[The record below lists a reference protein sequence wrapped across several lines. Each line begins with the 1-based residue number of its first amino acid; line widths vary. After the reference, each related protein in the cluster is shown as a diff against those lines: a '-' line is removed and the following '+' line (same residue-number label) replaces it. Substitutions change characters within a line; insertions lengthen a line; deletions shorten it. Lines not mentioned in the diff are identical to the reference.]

1 MSLVDTVCIGQ
12 FCDSSS
18 LAAMGPANMI
28 KSFATYIFQ
37 SLQVA
42 TLSLVASNLRDKQR
56 DVAARTLSTALM
68 LAAAFGLLT
77 TVVLSVS
84 ASPIV
89 HATGVQD
96 VHLLPLATDY
106 LRIRAVAQPAV
117 LATMVAQAGLLAQ
130 QDSVTPSLSVAISVF
145 ISILGNLVFVLGL
158 GYGLHGAGVTTVATQ
173 MSGALILLWALHSR
187 KSQLQ
192 PHWSVPRPQELLTLT
207 QMMVPLTV
215 VSMSKNLCYLCVSTT
230 AATLRTLCLAAH
242 QASFTVWCLGTWSTS
257 PLEQACMTFLPSAEK
272 PWQRKLIGNLV
283 MGLGCIVAAVTG
295 SMLFSLLQFGPGV
308 LVRDLQVQHFMQL
321 IAPQA
326 MISLALV
333 GIDVAATAVNLACRD
348 LTYVARSHLVTLT
361 GICAYFW
368 HCRKYDW
375 GLSGVWWGL
384 VLFFLLRA
392 GQSSLRALW
401 LLRSGRVLAV
411 GSDSMKDENGLP
423 SAAPSPEE
431 TPKSK
436 GSSNGGPQAAHQEGP
451 QDTEGASYERPHAVH
466 QEGPGDTEGGENRQP
481 QAVHH
486 EEGRSNGDTK
496 GRNNERPMGAA
507 QEGDPKGT
515 QNGSGCP
522 PGAGHEGGESG
533 PRDAARKGGES
544 GPRDAA
550 MKGGL
555 Q

>member
-1 MSLVDTVCIGQ
+1 MSGIKSEGRDEGPLQLLKLDVRCYQATCIGYGKGKATSNASISCFIQ
-12 FCDSSS
+12 WS
-18 LAAMGPANMI
+18 LLTICRIGGCLWAEHGG
-28 KSFATYIFQ
+28 TYGEPP
-37 SLQVA
+37 
-42 TLSLVASNLRDKQR
+42 
-56 DVAARTLSTALM
+56 
-68 LAAAFGLLT
+68 AFGM
-77 TVVLSVS
+77 
-84 ASPIV
+84 PYEMPC
-89 HATGVQD
+89 G
-96 VHLLPLATDY
+96 
-106 LRIRAVAQPAV
+106 
-117 LATMVAQAGLLAQ
+117 
-130 QDSVTPSLSVAISVF
+130 
-145 ISILGNLVFVLGL
+145 ILGVE
-158 GYGLHGAGVTTVATQ
+158 H
-173 MSGALILLWALHSR
+173 
-187 KSQLQ
+187 
-192 PHWSVPRPQELLTLT
+192 
-207 QMMVPLTV
+207 
-215 VSMSKNLCYLCVSTT
+215 
-230 AATLRTLCLAAH
+230 
-242 QASFTVWCLGTWSTS
+242 
-257 PLEQACMTFLPSAEK
+257 
-272 PWQRKLIGNLV
+272 
-283 MGLGCIVAAVTG
+283 
-295 SMLFSLLQFGPGV
+295 
-308 LVRDLQVQHFMQL
+308 
-321 IAPQA
+321 
-326 MISLALV
+326 
-333 GIDVAATAVNLACRD
+333 
-348 LTYVARSHLVTLT
+348 VTLT